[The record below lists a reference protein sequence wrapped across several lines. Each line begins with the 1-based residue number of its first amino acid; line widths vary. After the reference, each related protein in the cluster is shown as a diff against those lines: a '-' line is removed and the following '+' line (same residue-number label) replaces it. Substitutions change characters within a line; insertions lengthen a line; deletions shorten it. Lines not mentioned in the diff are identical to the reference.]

1 MDSFSENSHWL
12 ARSYDLAAVRKI
24 AEEASL
30 PLPLAAIL
38 HRKGLTDPKGIAD
51 FLQPHLGRLPSP
63 FMMKGMQQ
71 AVEIV
76 AHAMFNHT
84 PIMVYGDYDV
94 DGATG
99 IAVIVLF
106 LRQLGVQRVGWCQP
120 HRLRNGYGLH
130 EEVVVESLGRTG
142 EKPGV
147 LITVDCGITDHDQ
160 VARLKGRGFKIIV
173 TDHHQPQTNLPDADA
188 VLNPLQP
195 GCDFPGKSLAGVGV
209 AFYFLMG
216 LRACLRE
223 KGFFAGPGDIPI
235 LKDYLDL
242 VALGT
247 IADMVPLEEVNRI
260 LVKAGLEVMGKK
272 KRPCFKAL
280 AELHYGDCQL
290 PVVPEDVSFRF
301 APLLNAASRLGD
313 GADGLRFLIT
323 EDEGEAE
330 RLLQKLHETNLRRR
344 KITRE
349 VFDEAREKAAELVEK
364 GYKTIVL
371 ASEQWHQGVI
381 GIVASQLVNLFH
393 RPAIIFSITEGI
405 AKGSGRST
413 PEIDLFEKMT
423 ECSQFYTHFG
433 GHKTAVGVTLA
444 VERLPGFQ
452 KQFER
457 IVGEAGVGKEPVAMD
472 RIIDWYSS
480 EGSIFADNFLRC
492 YQLLE
497 PFGIGNPEPVF
508 ACTGAIRSSKN
519 VGTGHLKFILQKNGW
534 SMDGIGFNL
543 GSKIESLDS
552 LNEYQVVFR
561 LSQNTFQGKRSWQLN
576 TLAINRITI

>member
-1 MDSFSENSHWL
+1 MELLAEDINWL
-12 ARSYDLAAVRKI
+12 VKSYDPAAVQKI
-24 AEEASL
+24 AEEANL

-38 HRKGLTDPKGIAD
+38 QQKGITDPKGIAD
-51 FLQPHLGRLPSP
+51 FLHPHLGRLPSP
-63 FMMKGMQQ
+63 VVMNGMQP

-76 AHAMFNHT
+76 AHAMST
-84 PIMVYGDYDV
+84 DVPILVYGDYDV

-106 LRQLGVQRVGWCQP
+106 LRQLGVQRIGWCQP

-130 EEVVVESLGRTG
+130 EEVVLENLDKAGA
-142 EKPGV
+142 KPGV

-160 VARLKGRGFKIIV
+160 IARLKGRGFKIIV
-173 TDHHQPQTNLPDADA
+173 TDHHQPQANLPPAEA
-188 VLNPLQP
+188 ILNPLQP
-195 GCDFPGKSLAGVGV
+195 GCAFPGKSLAGVGV
-209 AFYFLMG
+209 AFYFMMG
-216 LRACLRE
+216 LRAYLRE

-260 LVKAGLEVMGKK
+260 LVKAGLEVMGEK

-280 AELHYGDCQL
+280 TELHYGNCRL

-313 GADGLRFLIT
+313 GADALQFLIT
-323 EDEGEAE
+323 EDEGEAG
-330 RLLQKLHETNLRRR
+330 RLLRKLNETNLLRR
-344 KITRE
+344 KITSE
-349 VFDEAREKAAELVEK
+349 VFAEAREKAAELVEK

-381 GIVASQLVNLFH
+381 GIVASQLVNQFH
-393 RPAIIFSITEGI
+393 RPSIIFSVTNGI

-413 PEIDLFEKMT
+413 PEIDLFEKMG
-423 ECSQFYTHFG
+423 ECSQFYTQFG
-433 GHKTAVGVTLA
+433 GHRAAVGVTLA
-444 VERLPGFQ
+444 AEGLSRFQ
-452 KQFER
+452 EQFER
-457 IVGEAGVGKEPVAMD
+457 IVGQAGGGQGPVAMEQ
-472 RIIDWYSS
+472 IDWHSS
-480 EGSIFADNFLRC
+480 EGSIFADNFLRY

-508 ACTGAIRSSKN
+508 ACTGAIRSSKK

-534 SMDGIGFNL
+534 HMDGIGFNL
-543 GSKIESLDS
+543 GDKFDQLDS
-552 LNEYQVVFR
+552 LNEYQIVFR

-576 TLAINRITI
+576 TLAINKITI